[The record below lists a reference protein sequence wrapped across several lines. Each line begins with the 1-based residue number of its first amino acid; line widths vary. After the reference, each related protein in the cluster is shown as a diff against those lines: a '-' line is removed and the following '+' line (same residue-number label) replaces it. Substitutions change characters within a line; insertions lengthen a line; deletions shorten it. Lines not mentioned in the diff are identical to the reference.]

1 MHDLVTGRALLAGIP
16 ESAVDTAGPRRRR
29 ARSSLA
35 YRCVKRSLDLL
46 VGGAALIVGA
56 PIFAAVALAILI
68 DDGYPI
74 FFTAERVGLGGRIFP
89 MYKFRTM
96 RREAPRFANK
106 TTVGTYVTRTG
117 AWLRRFGLDEL
128 PQAWHLV
135 RGDMTLV
142 GPRPEQPHI
151 VEWYQT
157 WQGERLAVKPGITG
171 WWQVRMRGTSAEM
184 YRNVELDIW
193 YVRHRS
199 LRLDLEI
206 LLRTPVALFKGG
218 RA

>member
-1 MHDLVTGRALLAGIP
+1 V
-16 ESAVDTAGPRRRR
+16 
-29 ARSSLA
+29 
-35 YRCVKRSLDLL
+35 
-46 VGGAALIVGA
+46 LILGA
-56 PIFAAVALAILI
+56 PIFAVVALVIMLE
-68 DDGYPI
+68 DGRPI
-74 FFTAERVGLGGRIFP
+74 FFRADRIGLGGRIFR

-96 RREAPRFANK
+96 RVEAPRFANK
-106 TTVGTYVTRTG
+106 TTVGSYVTHTG

-135 RGDMTLV
+135 RGVMTLV

-151 VEWYQT
+151 VDWYQN
-157 WQGERLAVKPGITG
+157 WQGERLTVKPGITG

-206 LLRTPVALFKGG
+206 LLRTPAALFKGG

>member
-1 MHDLVTGRALLAGIP
+1 
-16 ESAVDTAGPRRRR
+16 
-29 ARSSLA
+29 
-35 YRCVKRSLDLL
+35 VKRWLDLL
-46 VGGAALIVGA
+46 VGSCVLILGA
-56 PIFAAVALAILI
+56 PIFAVVALVIMLE
-68 DDGYPI
+68 DGRPI
-74 FFTAERVGLGGRIFP
+74 FFRADRIGLGGRIFR

-96 RREAPRFANK
+96 RVEAPRFANK
-106 TTVGTYVTRTG
+106 TTVGSYVTHTG

-135 RGDMTLV
+135 RGVMTLV

-151 VEWYQT
+151 VDWYQN
-157 WQGERLAVKPGITG
+157 WQGERLTVKPGITG

-206 LLRTPVALFKGG
+206 LLRTPAALFKGG